1 MSAETASG
9 NKVIAMALNNSE
21 SLLIALTDTL
31 QIMSLTLKGATSK
44 NNKGKIIFTNF
55 LKNLCMH
62 NVISI
67 LKFMKRIIFLFLVL
81 PDTHSLSNKCNFLA
95 RGHP

>member
-9 NKVIAMALNNSE
+9 NKVIAMALNNAE

-44 NNKGKIIFTNF
+44 NNKGKIFSFIIFTIF
-55 LKNLCMH
+55 LK
-62 NVISI
+62 
-67 LKFMKRIIFLFLVL
+67 II
-81 PDTHSLSNKCNFLA
+81 CIIM
-95 RGHP
+95 

>member
-9 NKVIAMALNNSE
+9 NKVIAMALNNAE

-44 NNKGKIIFTNF
+44 NNKGKIIFIHHF
-55 LKNLCMH
+55 HEFFKKSYAL
-62 NVISI
+62 
-67 LKFMKRIIFLFLVL
+67 
-81 PDTHSLSNKCNFLA
+81 
-95 RGHP
+95 

>member
-9 NKVIAMALNNSE
+9 NKVIAMALNNAE

-44 NNKGKIIFTNF
+44 NNKGKIISNHHFHEIF
-55 LKNLCMH
+55 KNDMHALC
-62 NVISI
+62 N
-67 LKFMKRIIFLFLVL
+67 
-81 PDTHSLSNKCNFLA
+81 
-95 RGHP
+95 

>member
-44 NNKGKIIFTNF
+44 NNKGKNIINHHFHEF
-55 LKNLCMH
+55 
-62 NVISI
+62 
-67 LKFMKRIIFLFLVL
+67 F
-81 PDTHSLSNKCNFLA
+81 
-95 RGHP
+95 